1 MDKDLLR
8 IVIIVVGIILILG
21 MILWGRLRGG
31 SSRDEINFYDDKNP
45 LENIDPKLVVNT
57 EDDDFDIVPLSTREN
72 DAYQVTTRSNP
83 EYKQKA
89 SADDDEF
96 GLDLNLESDLALDLD
111 LKLDQEN
118 LVDEIPETV
127 GLKKQLPAL
136 IQLSIVAQAGGDF
149 TGTQIKGACEKVGL
163 VYGTVKVFERLDILG
178 RVDYAVAS
186 MVEPGIFP
194 DDNWKTY
201 RSPGITF
208 FIQPKEVDDAAAV
221 FDEMINTIG
230 QLSSLLKGDVLD
242 QDRQLLTQTV
252 LHDIE
257 ASLV

>member
-8 IVIIVVGIILILG
+8 IVIIVVGIVLILG

-31 SSRDEINFYDDKNP
+31 SSRNEINFYDDKNP
-45 LENIDPKLVVNT
+45 LENIDPKLVVHT
-57 EDDDFDIVPLSTREN
+57 DDDDFDIVPLSTREN
-72 DAYQVTTRSNP
+72 NAYQVTTRSNP
-83 EYKQKA
+83 EYKQKV
-89 SADDDEF
+89 SADDEEF
-96 GLDLNLESDLALDLD
+96 GLDLDLDLD
-111 LKLDQEN
+111 LDLGLKLDQE
-118 LVDEIPETV
+118 VSIDKIPGTV

-136 IQLSIVAQAGGDF
+136 IQLSIVAQTGDF
-149 TGTQIKGACEKVGL
+149 TGTQIKDACEKVGL

-186 MVEPGIFP
+186 MLEPGIFP

-201 RSPGITF
+201 HSPGITF

-230 QLSSLLKGDVLD
+230 QLSALLKGNVLD
-242 QDRQLLTQTV
+242 QHKQLLTQAA
-252 LHDIE
+252 LHKIE
-257 ASLV
+257 ANLV